1 VKRSNKLVW
10 KLRLCKNPLVECVPM
25 FAVVKRFSLGGNEEQ
40 HVTFLVA
47 TAGGWSGQDERA
59 AGKTMKQTLPITTAT
74 ITSCVDCLT
83 VFFGAIQSA
92 TRTGTFDGTHW
103 RSLFILED
111 DGSTTKSFI
120 GHLMMSQGRANA

>member
-10 KLRLCKNPLVECVPM
+10 KWRLWKNPLVECVPM

-47 TAGGWSGQDERA
+47 TAGGWSEQDGRA
-59 AGKTMKQTLPITTAT
+59 AGKTMKQTLLITPAT

-83 VFFGAIQSA
+83 VSSAQFKVLRGLEHSTARIGALCSSSKMTARQQS
-92 TRTGTFDGTHW
+92 H
-103 RSLFILED
+103 
-111 DGSTTKSFI
+111 
-120 GHLMMSQGRANA
+120 